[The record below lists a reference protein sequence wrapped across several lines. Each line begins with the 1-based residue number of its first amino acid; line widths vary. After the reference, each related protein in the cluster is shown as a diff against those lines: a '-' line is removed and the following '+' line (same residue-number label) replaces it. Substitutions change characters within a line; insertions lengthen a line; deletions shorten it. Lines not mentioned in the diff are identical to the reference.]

1 MKKIHLLSIA
11 SLLIAA
17 LAITGCGTNRGYY
30 SQQGPPRYH
39 SSLSLI
45 ISPYPG
51 LRMERYSDGRYYY
64 RSPEG
69 YMYWRGYDNR
79 FYLDRSYH
87 NRVHYNQREYSD
99 WNRNYR
105 GHQRKRRY

>member
-11 SLLIAA
+11 LLMISVI
-17 LAITGCGTNRGYY
+17 AITGCGTNRGYY
-30 SQQGPPRYH
+30 SQSGAPRYH

-51 LRMERYSDGRYYY
+51 LRMERYPDGRYYY

-79 FYLDRSYH
+79 FYLDRSH
-87 NRVHYNQREYSD
+87 INHVQYNHREYNE
-99 WNRNYR
+99 WNRYNRNHYR
-105 GHQRKRRY
+105 RRH